1 MKSRIFALALPGLL
15 LFANLSS
22 AQDGWTGLDDSL
34 TTDRPDFTEST
45 STIPRGHFQI
55 EGGTTL
61 NRVEDSD
68 STSFGELL
76 VRIGTGHSWELR
88 LGAGSYSRVELP
100 EETVSGLDDPSVGV
114 KIRFTEDAEQLAPG
128 QPAAS
133 LILLTSIPEGDD
145 ELTANEWVPQAKLAL
160 GWSLSPRFSL
170 SSNLIYAYATDGA
183 ARDAERFHQL
193 AASLSGGFS
202 VTDRLGTFLEVYGF
216 NEEADGGPSTQY
228 VNGGVTFLIHN
239 DLQVDA
245 RVGTGLNEA
254 DPDWF
259 VGIGGGI
266 RF

>member
-1 MKSRIFALALPGLL
+1 MMRSRIFALALPGLL
-15 LFANLSS
+15 LFANISV

-45 STIPRGHFQI
+45 STIPKGHFQI

-76 VRIGTGHSWELR
+76 VRIGTGNSWELR

-100 EETVSGLDDPSVGV
+100 DETVSGLEDPSVGV

-133 LILLTSIPEGDD
+133 LILLTSIPEGDED
-145 ELTANEWVPQAKLAL
+145 LTADEWVPQSKLAL
-160 GWSLSPRFSL
+160 GWSLSPRLSL
-170 SSNLIYAYATDGA
+170 SSNLIYSYAVDG
-183 ARDAERFHQL
+183 DERFHQL
-193 AASLSGGFS
+193 GVSLSGGLS
-202 VTDRLGTFLEVYGF
+202 VTDRIGTFLEVYGF
-216 NEEADGGPSTQY
+216 SEESDDGPSTQY